1 MAGKELDAIGPY
13 VLERVIGSGTTG
25 KVKLA
30 RNRETGESVAIKVIS
45 KSTFTHKPGLQL
57 KVRREIGLM
66 KVVSHPN
73 ILRLIDVLESPG
85 HMYIVLEYAAHGELF
100 DFLVAREFLPED
112 VGLEFFRQITLA
124 VEYLHAHGICHRDLK
139 PENILL
145 DNTNQIRIADF
156 GFARWIRRDIAET
169 SCGSPHYAAP
179 EVIRGVHYDGR
190 RADIWSLGV
199 VLFALLAV
207 CFFRSSRTFDMFKLH
222 ILAKSVLGVLIHRDI
237 FRSMIHLCGT
247 CSTK

>member
-1 MAGKELDAIGPY
+1 MAAGEADSIGPY
-13 VLERVIGSGTTG
+13 VLERVIGSGMTG

-30 RNRETGESVAIKVIS
+30 RHRETGESVAIKMIS
-45 KSTFTHKPGLQL
+45 KSTFAHKPGLQL
-57 KVRREIGLM
+57 KVHREIALM
-66 KVVSHPN
+66 KHPH

-85 HMYIVLEYAAHGELF
+85 HLYIVLEYAAHGELF

-145 DNTNQIRIADF
+145 DSTNQIKIADF
-156 GFARWIRRDIAET
+156 GFARWIRRDIAVT

-207 CFFRSSRTFDMFKLH
+207 CFLCPFR
-222 ILAKSVLGVLIHRDI
+222 V
-237 FRSMIHLCGT
+237 
-247 CSTK
+247 